1 MVTDSR
7 CTGRSLFVLTLEF
20 TYKRVFKGERE
31 NLSIDSFTLGLCA
44 LIMELDVRRSEI
56 VFREKLHGSDYSVS
70 FLVDFKGKLC
80 IMKVV
85 CLHPHRT
92 RSCSE

>member
-31 NLSIDSFTLGLCA
+31 NLSIDSFTLGLSAKAIIEASLFCVLGLLWVCKRIKPVYVTTSISTPA
-44 LIMELDVRRSEI
+44 SLCLN
-56 VFREKLHGSDYSVS
+56 HGA
-70 FLVDFKGKLC
+70 
-80 IMKVV
+80 
-85 CLHPHRT
+85 
-92 RSCSE
+92 